1 MWPWLWLAIV
11 ILAALP
17 WALWCGGRRGSGGSS
32 ALVICLCL
40 SISLGCLT
48 LLMFGFGVFGIS
60 LRFWVIN
67 LPYFAAMAI
76 GGRLIW
82 RDRAQ
87 LAPLRLWPETWER
100 RSIWLMCAAIAIA
113 QLINASYW
121 PFFRDDA
128 QGIYAPYA
136 AEIYETRA
144 LVSLKG
150 KADIASRYD
159 SYPMM
164 MPLAYAYAYM
174 SAGVEQ
180 EYLAKT
186 LATLLAI
193 ATMPA
198 AYLLGRSAH
207 SESVGWLAAGL
218 LALTPAFWRWAS
230 AGYVDLPMAFFYT
243 MVGYFVLRLWRS
255 GRTSDAFLT
264 GLHFGLACW
273 VKNAGLVAAPLL
285 AVWLVLACFRGSVR
299 WRQVFVVGLAAFFG
313 GLAWYVWTYWQAGVI
328 VPRTAWTER
337 AQHSLET
344 LFIFVQQWNAY
355 AFVGWL
361 IMIGLGYTLW
371 KFWRNGLAVP
381 GYASLLLWVLPFWLV
396 WWWFVSYDP
405 RFVLLFL
412 PPACVIGALFV
423 ADAWSRWPLHSRS
436 IATAIVLIAAAVW
449 TAQGALISI
458 QFKDEL
464 LADPFMSHAAK
475 ATIVRPAERE
485 S

>member
-11 ILAALP
+11 ILAAMP
-17 WALWCGGRRGSGGSS
+17 WALWCGGRRENGVSS
-32 ALVICLCL
+32 ALVVCLCL

-48 LLMFGFGVFGIS
+48 LLMFAFGVIGIS
-60 LRFWVIN
+60 LHFWVIT
-67 LPYFAAMAI
+67 LPYLATMAI
-76 GGRLIW
+76 GGGLAW
-82 RDRAQ
+82 RDRGQ
-87 LAPLRLWPETWER
+87 LALLHLWPKSWAR
-100 RSIWLMCAAIAIA
+100 RGIWLMCATIAIA
-113 QLINASYW
+113 QLINAGYW

-128 QGIYAPYA
+128 LGIYSHYA
-136 AEIYETRA
+136 SEIYETRA

-150 KADIASRYD
+150 KVDIAYRYD

-164 MPLAYAYAYM
+164 LPLTYTYAYL
-174 SAGVEQ
+174 SAGGEQ

-186 LATLLAI
+186 LATLLAL
-193 ATMPA
+193 AAMPA
-198 AYLLGRSAH
+198 AYLLGRGVH
-207 SESVGWLAAGL
+207 SERAGWLAAGL

-243 MVGYFVLRLWRS
+243 MVGYFALRLWRS
-255 GRTSDAFLT
+255 GRTSDALLT
-264 GLHFGLACW
+264 GLHFGLSCW
-273 VKNAGLVAAPLL
+273 IKNAGLVVAPLL
-285 AVWLVLACFRGSVR
+285 AICLVFAYLRASVR
-299 WRQVFVVGLAAFFG
+299 WRQVIVVGLAAFFG

-344 LFIFVQQWNAY
+344 LFIFVRQWNAY

-371 KFWRNGLAVP
+371 KFWRKGLAVP
-381 GYASLLLWVLPFWLV
+381 RYALLLLWVLPFWLV

-405 RFVLLFL
+405 RFLLLFL

-423 ADAWSRWPLHSRS
+423 VDAWSLWPSRSRS
-436 IATAIVLIAAAVW
+436 IATAIILIAAAVW
-449 TAQGALISI
+449 TIYGALISI
-458 QFKDEL
+458 QFKNEL
-464 LADPFMSHAAK
+464 LNDPFMSHAEKVA
-475 ATIVRPAERE
+475 IVRPAERE

>member
-60 LRFWVIN
+60 LRLWVIN

-136 AEIYETRA
+136 VEIYETRA

-299 WRQVFVVGLAAFFG
+299 WRQVFRCWPRGFLRRVGMVCLDVLAGWRHRSAHCLDRAGTTLARNAIHIRAAMERLCLRGLADHDRAGLYAVEILAKRFGCSRLRIIITLGVTILVGL
-313 GLAWYVWTYWQAGVI
+313 VV
-328 VPRTAWTER
+328 
-337 AQHSLET
+337 
-344 LFIFVQQWNAY
+344 
-355 AFVGWL
+355 
-361 IMIGLGYTLW
+361 
-371 KFWRNGLAVP
+371 
-381 GYASLLLWVLPFWLV
+381 
-396 WWWFVSYDP
+396 
-405 RFVLLFL
+405 
-412 PPACVIGALFV
+412 
-423 ADAWSRWPLHSRS
+423 
-436 IATAIVLIAAAVW
+436 
-449 TAQGALISI
+449 
-458 QFKDEL
+458 
-464 LADPFMSHAAK
+464 
-475 ATIVRPAERE
+475 VRQL
-485 S
+485 